1 MTIAVYTRVSN
12 KDQSTSSQKPDI
24 VRWLHA
30 HGHDVDAV
38 RWLSDVE
45 TGTHLSRA
53 GFNELSEAIFHGEVK
68 TVIVWKL
75 DRIARTMRDGINT
88 LSLWCDN
95 GVRVVSVT
103 QQLDLSGT
111 VGHIVASV
119 LFGMAEIEL
128 QHIKHR
134 QAAGIAV
141 AKQKGVY
148 TGRKKGRTKANPAR
162 ARELA
167 NKGLAPPEI
176 ATALGVTERTVFRYI
191 QQ

>member
-1 MTIAVYTRVSN
+1 MNIAVYTRVSD
-12 KDQSTSSQKPDI
+12 KDQSTSSQKNDI

-30 HGHDVDAV
+30 HGHDADAV
-38 RWLSDVE
+38 RWFSDVE
-45 TGTHLSRA
+45 TGAHLSRT
-53 GFNELSEAIFHGEVK
+53 GFKELSEAIFHGEVK

-134 QAAGIAV
+134 QAAGIASGV
-141 AKQKGVY
+141 AHGVSRQY
-148 TGRKKGRTKANPAR
+148 RGGRQRLPASGRS
-162 ARELA
+162 
-167 NKGLAPPEI
+167 G
-176 ATALGVTERTVFRYI
+176 
-191 QQ
+191 